1 MRRLKIVSSAA
12 AWCNFRYQE
21 VCRHTPTLSQ
31 MRPSSAPQPTW
42 VQLGSTLEA
51 VLSSAA
57 SIHALELAPACTNC
71 IYTANTLCKG
81 QNCLLGALNLAHFPH
96 TNASACRYMVVL
108 VPQARPTVGEPAP
121 LKDHRCIMASMNVMK
136 HRTLVISLADA
147 ADRGCCCAGEL
158 GSSRM
163 MTERGVRLPRG
174 VRIARGVLLSRGVP
188 PTDLQMQV
196 CRRRLDVC
204 NPSGNSMH
212 AHLARC
218 TFGSIQSRFT
228 TIPTRGSPGPPQ
240 GAGGPGRQ
248 LSQAAQVP
256 RRRYEAACIVLR
268 PHGQNLPPRA

>member
-1 MRRLKIVSSAA
+1 M
-12 AWCNFRYQE
+12 
-21 VCRHTPTLSQ
+21 LSQ

-42 VQLGSTLEA
+42 MQLGSTLEA
-51 VLSSAA
+51 VRLFAA
-57 SIHALELAPACTNC
+57 SMHACTSLHANC
-71 IYTANTLCKG
+71 VYTANRLCKG
-81 QNCLLGALNLAHFPH
+81 QNFLLGALNIAHSSH
-96 TNASACRYMVVL
+96 TNASACRHMVVL

-121 LKDHRCIMASMNVMK
+121 LKDHRCIMASMNVIK

-147 ADRGCCCAGEL
+147 ADRGCCCCAGEL
-158 GSSRM
+158 ASSGM
-163 MTERGVRLPRG
+163 MMERGVRLPRG

-204 NPSGNSMH
+204 IPSGDSMH

-218 TFGSIQSRFT
+218 TFESIQSRFT

-268 PHGQNLPPRA
+268 PRGQNLPPRA